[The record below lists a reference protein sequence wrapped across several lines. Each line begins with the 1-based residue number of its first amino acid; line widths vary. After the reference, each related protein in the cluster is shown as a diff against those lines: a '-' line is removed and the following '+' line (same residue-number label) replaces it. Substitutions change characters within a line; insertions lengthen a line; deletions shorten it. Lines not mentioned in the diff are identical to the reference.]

1 VDEIRNSKRSYP
13 MKREIPKEFLEK
25 YNKHKG
31 TFQSEL
37 SQLKSLLR
45 LRLRQLRR
53 TEGTRARIVDARVK
67 KPAKIWKKAVN
78 LGFSATKALNKIVD
92 VLGIRIVCN
101 NLSDTESVIN
111 MIKQETSYFHIKKI
125 NDMVANPREDGY
137 RAIHIHTTIN
147 PFPHNDKEKIPCEI
161 QVRTLAQDMWGR
173 LSRDDLYGNKKPP
186 ELIAVATKAM
196 SKQLSAI
203 DDMAQQIRNELNK
216 PAEKAQDI
224 EETDP
229 LSSQR
234 LALLFNQKYNDDI
247 WRWSLYNWMSSLE
260 EAEAETIKDVMDLLD
275 DDKLRKRLDEIAEC
289 IRGYPLEDPEWVVYS
304 AMVAAEVNTESGIE
318 AVKDRIETEWDE
330 ISTIALREGL
340 PQTIED
346 FVDELENVTAYRTK
360 DSEDHAEEIKS
371 YFSLL
376 GCMSADMYGMEQLDT
391 ICAVEALVDYYGD
404 DIDED
409 RLTELIDR
417 FVQAYE

>member
-1 VDEIRNSKRSYP
+1 
-13 MKREIPKEFLEK
+13 MKKEIPKEFIDN
-25 YNKHKG
+25 YNNLVE

-37 SQLKSLLR
+37 SRLKDLLR
-45 LRLRQLRR
+45 LRLQQLKR

-67 KPAKIWKKAVN
+67 KPAKIWKKAVKYS
-78 LGFSATKALNKIVD
+78 FPASKALNKIVD

-111 MIKQETSYFHIKKI
+111 MIKQEASYIHIKKI
-125 NDMVANPREDGY
+125 IDMVANPREDGY
-137 RAIHIHTTIN
+137 RAIHLHTTIN
-147 PFPHNDKEKIPCEI
+147 SFFSNDKRNIPCEI

-173 LSRDDLYGNKKPP
+173 LSRDDLYGNKPP
-186 ELIAVATKAM
+186 ELIAATAKAI

-224 EETDP
+224 KETDP

-234 LALLFNQKYNDDI
+234 LALLFNEKYNDDI
-247 WRWSLYNWMSSLE
+247 WRWSLYDWMSSLE
-260 EAEAETIKDVMDLLD
+260 EAEAETIKDVMELID
-275 DDKLRKRLDEIAEC
+275 DDKLRERLDETAEN
-289 IRGYPLEDPEWVVYS
+289 IRGYPLEDSEWIVYS

-318 AVKDRIETEWDE
+318 AVKERIEKEWDE
-330 ISTIALREGL
+330 IATIALREGL
-340 PQTIED
+340 PPTVED
-346 FVDELENVTAYRTK
+346 FIDELENVITYRTK
-360 DSEDHAEEIKS
+360 DSEDQAEEINS

-376 GCMSADMYGMEQLDT
+376 GCISEDMYGMKQLDT
-391 ICAVEALVDYYGD
+391 ICAVEAIVAYYGD
-404 DIDED
+404 DIED

-417 FVQAYE
+417 FVQAYG

>member
-1 VDEIRNSKRSYP
+1 
-13 MKREIPKEFLEK
+13 MKREIPKEFLDN
-25 YNKHKG
+25 YNNLLE

-37 SQLKSLLR
+37 SQLKKLLR
-45 LRLRQLRR
+45 LRLQQLKR
-53 TEGTRARIVDARVK
+53 TEGTRARIVDARLK
-67 KPAKIWKKAVN
+67 KPAKIWKKAVS
-78 LGFSATKALNKIVD
+78 LGFSASKAFNKIVD

-111 MIKQETSYFHIKKI
+111 MIKQETSYIHIKKI
-125 NDMVANPREDGY
+125 KDMVANPREDGY
-137 RAIHIHTTIN
+137 RAIHLHTTIN
-147 PFPHNDKEKIPCEI
+147 PFFSNDKKKIPCEI

-173 LSRDDLYGNKKPP
+173 LSRDDLYGNKPP
-186 ELIAVATKAM
+186 ELIAVTTKAI

-224 EETDP
+224 KETDP
-229 LSSQR
+229 LSPQR

-247 WRWSLYNWMSSLE
+247 WTWSLYDWMSSLE
-260 EAEAETIKDVMDLLD
+260 EAEAETIKDVRELLD
-275 DDKLRKRLDEIAEC
+275 DDKLRERLDETAEN

-330 ISTIALREGL
+330 ITTIALRESL
-340 PQTIED
+340 PPTIED
-346 FVDELENVTAYRTK
+346 FIDELENVTAYRTK
-360 DSEDHAEEIKS
+360 DSEDQAEEIKS

-376 GCMSADMYGMEQLDT
+376 GCMSEDMYGMKQLDT
-391 ICAVEALVDYYGD
+391 ICAVEAMVAYYGD
-404 DIDED
+404 DIDKD

>member
-1 VDEIRNSKRSYP
+1 
-13 MKREIPKEFLEK
+13 MKKEIPKEFLDK

-31 TFQSEL
+31 IFQSEL
-37 SQLKSLLR
+37 SQLKELLGLR
-45 LRLRQLRR
+45 LQQLKR

-67 KPAKIWKKAVN
+67 KPAKIWKKAVS
-78 LGFSATKALNKIVD
+78 LDFPASKALNKIVD
-92 VLGIRIVCN
+92 ILGIRIVCN

-111 MIKQETSYFHIKKI
+111 MVKQETGYFHIKKI
-125 NDMVANPREDGY
+125 NDMVANPRKDGY

-147 PFPHNDKEKIPCEI
+147 PFSGNEKAKIPCEI

-173 LSRDDLYGNKKPP
+173 LSRDDLYGNNPP
-186 ELIAVATKAM
+186 ELIAVTAKAI

-216 PAEKAQDI
+216 PAEKAQDVKD
-224 EETDP
+224 TDT
-229 LSSQR
+229 LSPQR
-234 LALLFNQKYNDDI
+234 LALLFSQKYNDDI
-247 WRWSLYNWMSSLE
+247 WTWSLYDWMSSLE
-260 EAEAETIKDVMDLLD
+260 EAEAETIKDVRELLD
-275 DDKLRKRLDEIAEC
+275 DDKLRKRLDETAEN

-304 AMVAAEVNTESGIE
+304 AMVAAEENTESGIE

-330 ISTIALREGL
+330 ISTIALRESL
-340 PQTIED
+340 PPTIDD
-346 FVDELENVTAYRTK
+346 FIDELEDVTEYRTK

-376 GCMSADMYGMEQLDT
+376 GCMSEDMYGMKQLDT
-391 ICAVEALVDYYGD
+391 ICAVEAIVAYYGN

-409 RLTELIDR
+409 RLTELLDR

>member
-1 VDEIRNSKRSYP
+1 
-13 MKREIPKEFLEK
+13 MKKEIPKDFLDI
-25 YNKHKG
+25 YNNREE
-31 TFQSEL
+31 TLRSE
-37 SQLKSLLR
+37 
-45 LRLRQLRR
+45 LRQLKELLSLRLQQLKR
-53 TEGTRARIVDARVK
+53 TEGTRARVVDARVK
-67 KPAKIWKKAVN
+67 RPAKIWKKAVKYN
-78 LGFSATKALNKIVD
+78 YSASKALKKIVD

-101 NLSDTESVIN
+101 NLSDTESVIK
-111 MIKQETSYFHIKKI
+111 MIEQESGYIHIKKI
-125 NDMVANPREDGY
+125 VDMVRNPREDGY
-137 RAIHIHTTIN
+137 RGVHLHTTIN
-147 PFPHNDKEKIPCEI
+147 RFFSNDDKKIPCEI
-161 QVRTLAQDMWGR
+161 QIRTLAQDMWGR
-173 LSRDDLYGNKKPP
+173 LSRDDLYGNNPP
-186 ELIAVATKAM
+186 ELIAATSKAI

-229 LSSQR
+229 LSPQR

-247 WRWSLYNWMSSLE
+247 WKCSLYDWMSSLE

-275 DDKLRKRLDEIAEC
+275 DDKLRKRLDKIAER
-289 IRGYPLEDPEWVVYS
+289 IRGYPLEDPEWAVYS

-330 ISTIALREGL
+330 ISTIALRESL
-340 PQTIED
+340 PPTIED
-346 FVDELENVTAYRTK
+346 FIDELENVTSYRTK
-360 DSEDHAEEIKS
+360 DSEDYAEEIKS

-376 GCMSADMYGMEQLDT
+376 GCMSADMYGMQQLDT
-391 ICAVEALVDYYGD
+391 ICAVEALVAYYGD

-417 FVQAYE
+417 FVQAYL

>member
-1 VDEIRNSKRSYP
+1 
-13 MKREIPKEFLEK
+13 MKREIPKKFLDN
-25 YNKHKG
+25 YNNLLE

-37 SQLKSLLR
+37 SQLKKRLR
-45 LRLRQLRR
+45 LRLQQLKRI
-53 TEGTRARIVDARVK
+53 EGTRARIVDARVK
-67 KPAKIWKKAVN
+67 KPAKIWKKAVS
-78 LGFSATKALNKIVD
+78 LGFSASKALNKIVD

-101 NLSDTESVIN
+101 NLSDTQSVIK
-111 MIKQETSYFHIKKI
+111 MIKQEASYIHIKKI
-125 NDMVANPREDGY
+125 KDMVANPREDGY
-137 RAIHIHTTIN
+137 RAIHLHTTIN
-147 PFPHNDKEKIPCEI
+147 PFFRNDKKNIPCEI

-173 LSRDDLYGNKKPP
+173 LSRDDLYGNKPP
-186 ELIAVATKAM
+186 ELIAVTTKAI

-224 EETDP
+224 KETDP
-229 LSSQR
+229 LSPQR

-247 WRWSLYNWMSSLE
+247 WTWSLYDWMSSLE
-260 EAEAETIKDVMDLLD
+260 EAEAETIKDVRELFD
-275 DDKLRKRLDEIAEC
+275 DDKLRERLDETAEN

-330 ISTIALREGL
+330 ITTIALRESL
-340 PQTIED
+340 PPTIDD
-346 FVDELENVTAYRTK
+346 FIDELENVTAYHTK
-360 DSEDHAEEIKS
+360 DSEDQAEEIKS

-376 GCMSADMYGMEQLDT
+376 GCMSEDMYGMKQLDT
-391 ICAVEALVDYYGD
+391 ICAVEAMVAYYGD

-417 FVQAYE
+417 FVQAFE